1 MAALRAPALLT
12 PLDPWQEL
20 AMSNE
25 QGQVAVITGAASG
38 IGRGLAE
45 HAAKLGM
52 RLVLADLDAPGL
64 YALCDQLRTG
74 GAQAIACVTD
84 VGDLAQVDRLR
95 DLAVEHFGGVDLLFN
110 NAGVMQTG
118 YSWEISQAQWQRM
131 LNVNLNGVINGI
143 RSFVPL
149 FLHQGRAAHVINT
162 ASLAGLLSSP
172 LMAPYNVTK
181 QAVVALSETLH
192 YELSMLGAPIT
203 VCVVCPGPVAS
214 EIMASNQVVDATGS
228 AFSELLDSS
237 IRQGMPPGELAA
249 QVFAAIA
256 QKRFWVFP
264 HKGFKPALDRRM
276 QSILEETNPQF
287 QMTDVAGDAHAA
299 R

>member
-1 MAALRAPALLT
+1 
-12 PLDPWQEL
+12 
-20 AMSNE
+20 MSNE
-25 QGQVAVITGAASG
+25 KGPVAVITGAASG

-45 HAAKLGM
+45 HAARLGM
-52 RLVLADLDAPGL
+52 RLVLADLDGPGL
-64 YALCDQLRTG
+64 QALCDELQTG
-74 GAQAIACVTD
+74 GVQAIACVTD
-84 VGDLAQVDRLR
+84 VGDLVQVERLR
-95 DLAVEHFGGVDLLFN
+95 DIALEHFGGVDLLFN

-118 YSWEISQAQWQRM
+118 YSWEITAQQWQRM
-131 LNVNLNGVINGI
+131 LNVNLSGVINGI

-149 FLHQGRAAHVINT
+149 FLRQGRAAHVINT

-192 YELSMLGAPIT
+192 YELSMLGVP
-203 VCVVCPGPVAS
+203 VSVSVLCPGPVAS
-214 EIMASNQVVDATGS
+214 EIMASNQVVDAAGS
-228 AFSELLDSS
+228 SFSQLLDSS
-237 IRQGMPPGELAA
+237 IRQGMTPSELAE

-256 QKRFWVFP
+256 EKRFWVFP
-264 HKGFKPALDRRM
+264 HKGFKPALERRM

-287 QMTDVAGDAHAA
+287 QMTDVGGDAHAA

>member
-1 MAALRAPALLT
+1 
-12 PLDPWQEL
+12 
-20 AMSNE
+20 MSSE
-25 QGQVAVITGAASG
+25 QGPVAVITGAASG

-45 HAAKLGM
+45 HAATQGM

-64 YALCDQLRTG
+64 QALCDALRTG
-74 GAQAIACVTD
+74 GTQVIACVTD
-84 VGDLAQVDRLR
+84 VGDAAQVERLR
-95 DLAVEHFGGVDLLFN
+95 ECAVEHFGGVDLLFN

-118 YSWEISQAQWQRM
+118 YSWDITEAQWQRM

-149 FLHQGRAAHVINT
+149 FLRQGRAAHVINT
-162 ASLAGLLSSP
+162 ASLAGLISSP

-192 YELSMLGAPIT
+192 YELTLLGAP
-203 VCVVCPGPVAS
+203 VAVSVLCPGPVAS
-214 EIMASNQVVDATGS
+214 EIMVSNQVVDTADS
-228 AFSELLDSS
+228 SFSQLLDST
-237 IRQGMPPGELAA
+237 IRKGMTPAELAV

-256 QKRFWVFP
+256 EKRFWILP
-264 HKGFKPALDRRM
+264 HKEFKPALERRV
-276 QSILEETNPQF
+276 QSILGETNPQF
-287 QMTDVAGDAHAA
+287 QMTDVEEVAHVA